1 MDTVKT
7 EYRPLISLSD
17 LIIQVDKALFGSND
31 NDIPAIVLL
40 AQFNIE
46 VMGFVKLLDSEIS
59 IEMFEGE
66 KPLISGG
73 QWENDKFF
81 IIKKDDEEKVLFRK
95 LANGETQS
103 YGSKVS
109 DLIGYDLLFLYH
121 KQIQNG

>member
-1 MDTVKT
+1 MSLIFHKKIM
-7 EYRPLISLSD
+7 EYIKFLDQD
-17 LIIQVDKALFGSND
+17 LN
-31 NDIPAIVLL
+31 
-40 AQFNIE
+40 
-46 VMGFVKLLDSEIS
+46 

-81 IIKKDDEEKVLFRK
+81 IIKKGDEEKVLFRK